1 MLVKEKL
8 QLQQNFSGVEKTIA
22 NFFLEQPDQLHV
34 LTLRE
39 IADIIYVAP
48 SSIVRFCKKIGYQGY
63 NHFKEDYFNELKYLS
78 SLFQNI
84 DPNFPFLSSDKNTV
98 LAHKIAQLYQE
109 IIQDCLSLIH
119 HDSLQKAINLL
130 NQSKCIYIC
139 TSGIQVELCQIF
151 RSKMLKIGRQVIVHQ
166 HAEDIYY
173 DACYC
178 DQESVF
184 IMISYT
190 GETHKV
196 TMTAPVLQKR
206 HIPVI
211 AITSYGRNSLST
223 QIDCCIHVSTRER
236 LRENLGNFGFSLSV
250 MYLLD
255 VLYAGYFNLN
265 YEEHYKDKVYNT
277 KNYEKGE
284 RFYGRYST
292 NSILE
297 DKE

>member
-8 QLQQNFSGVEKTIA
+8 QLNHNFSEVEKTIA
-22 NFFLEQPDQLHV
+22 NFFLEHPDKLEV

-39 IADIIYVAP
+39 MADIIYVAP

-63 NHFKEDYFNELKYLS
+63 NHFKENYLNDLKYLS
-78 SLFQNI
+78 SLFHNI
-84 DPNFPFLSSDKNTV
+84 DSNFPFLSTDKNTV
-98 LAHKIAQLYQE
+98 LAHKIAKLYQE
-109 IIQDCLSLIH
+109 IIQDCLSLVH

-139 TSGIQVELCQIF
+139 TSGVQVELCQIF
-151 RSKMLKIGRQVIVHQ
+151 RNKMLKIGKQVIVHQ

-178 DQESVF
+178 HQDSVF

-196 TMTAPVLQKR
+196 STTAPVLQKR
-206 HIPVI
+206 QIPMI
-211 AITSYGRNSLST
+211 AVTSYGMNSLSAQT
-223 QIDCCIHVSTRER
+223 DCCLHVSTRER

-265 YEEHYKDKVYNT
+265 YEEHYEYKVYNT

-284 RFYGRYST
+284 RFYGRHTT

>member
-8 QLQQNFSGVEKTIA
+8 QIQQNFSEVEKTIA
-22 NFFLEQPDQLHV
+22 NFFLEHIEQLHT

-63 NHFKEDYFNELKYLS
+63 NHFKNDYLKENIYLS

-84 DPNFPFLSSDKNTV
+84 DPNFPFSSSDKNTV
-98 LAHKIAQLYQE
+98 LAHKIAKLYQE

-139 TSGIQVELCQIF
+139 TSGMQVELCQIF

-166 HAEDIYY
+166 HAEDVYY

-178 DQESVF
+178 EKDSVF

-190 GETHKV
+190 GETHKAMV
-196 TMTAPVLQKR
+196 TSPVLQKR
-206 HIPVI
+206 GIPMI
-211 AITSYGRNSLST
+211 AVTSYGVNSLSAKT
-223 QIDCCIHVSTRER
+223 DCCIHVSTRER
-236 LRENLGNFGFSLSV
+236 LTENLGNFGFTLSV

-255 VLYAGYFNLN
+255 VLYAGCFNTN
-265 YEEHYKDKVYNT
+265 YEKHYTSKVYYT
-277 KNYEKGE
+277 KNYEKVE
-284 RFYGRYST
+284 KVFGRYST
-292 NSILE
+292 NSLLK